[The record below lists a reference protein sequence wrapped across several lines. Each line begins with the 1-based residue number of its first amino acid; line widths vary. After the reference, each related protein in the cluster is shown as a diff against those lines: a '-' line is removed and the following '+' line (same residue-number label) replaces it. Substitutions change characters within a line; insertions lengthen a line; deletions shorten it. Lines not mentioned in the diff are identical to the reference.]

1 MTKVKICGI
10 RRADDALLAAE
21 LGATALGFIFWP
33 SSARFIEP
41 EEVQPIVER
50 LPPFVTTV
58 GVFVNQPPDFVA
70 EVANRLNLGAVQL
83 HGDESVDDYARVS
96 RRLIKAVAVV
106 NGTDC
111 VAAVKAIPKR
121 SSVLLDAHDP
131 IKRGGTGR
139 TIDWMQAA
147 AASRERPII
156 LSGGLTAGNVRD
168 AIAAV
173 GPYAI
178 DVSSGVESSPGI
190 KDPEKLRALFAALE
204 HHS

>member
-33 SSARFIEP
+33 SSARFVEP
-41 EEVQPIVER
+41 EDVQPIVER

-70 EVANRLNLGAVQL
+70 AVADRLNLGAVQL
-83 HGDESVDDYARVS
+83 HGDESVADYARVS
-96 RRLIKAVAVV
+96 CRLIKAVAVV
-106 NGTDC
+106 NGADC
-111 VAAVKAIPKR
+111 IAAVKAVPKQ

-139 TIDWMQAA
+139 TIDWVQAA
-147 AASRERPII
+147 AAARERPII
-156 LSGGLTAGNVRD
+156 LSGGLTADNVRD

-178 DVSSGVESSPGI
+178 DVSSGVEASPGI

-204 HHS
+204 